1 MNITEVIGKKIMHGS
16 PVHENEEVIKQVTL
30 SKELVEIEFE
40 SGVFSTMSPGE
51 FEYLIR
57 YKELLYSEMHH
68 GGMSH
73 ITFCDSQEK
82 WYSLV
87 D

>member
-1 MNITEVIGKKIMHGS
+1 MTIAESIGKKVMHGS
-16 PVHENEEVIKQVTL
+16 PVHENEEIIKQISFLKDSVN
-30 SKELVEIEFE
+30 IEFE
-40 SGVFSTMSPGE
+40 SGVFSTMSSGE

-82 WYSLV
+82 WYSLI

>member
-1 MNITEVIGKKIMHGS
+1 MTITESIGKKVMHGS
-16 PVHENEEVIKQVTL
+16 PVHENEEIIKQISFL
-30 SKELVEIEFE
+30 KDSVEIEFE

-73 ITFCDSQEK
+73 ITFCDTENQ
-82 WYSLV
+82 
-87 D
+87 